1 MIDQLLSQLLT
12 IQAFDLEQDVGQHFI
27 LQGKRQ
33 FSQNICSEDD
43 LRSRIFGTFFCK
55 IPYFPACPGI
65 FKHLKHDI
73 IAHF

>member
-1 MIDQLLSQLLT
+1 MIDQLLSQILT

-33 FSQNICSEDD
+33 LSENICSEDD
-43 LRSRIFGTFFCK
+43 LRSRIFKTFFCK
-55 IPYFPACPGI
+55 IPRFPACPRI
-65 FKHLKHDI
+65 VEHLKHDI